1 MSATRSLPPKHRRKN
16 VSNWF
21 PPHNGHSSAS
31 SSPIAASI
39 PLPTS
44 SYKGVSY
51 PRPDYY
57 YAYSDQSSDAC
68 GWNHPYPPFPPLR
81 THHSYTKDLSP
92 ALPSATGSSF
102 TWSSPSEDS
111 EYGAGPHRATSDL
124 DLDHSGYE
132 DDMDLD
138 FDEEDS
144 DPDFFA
150 HRRRIS
156 FSTSAERDQPFI
168 RPTPALLSSKASS
181 SQSSVRSSTTA
192 SAKHVVNARRRSDS
206 PAGSSKER
214 SQSLSMERQASSDLY
229 LPPSSRLQPESD
241 DTIMDSPLPPSSP
254 PLPSS
259 PLSDAFTF
267 PSDSGLGTS
276 PSKERDL
283 GSDSIWEEGRRS
295 PRERSPSLRSSP
307 SPVTSVV
314 RRKRISVESLLI
326 EEPVREQRELEAILD
341 EVSSIGRN
349 NDAELRAVEIQTSMD
364 QDVTETECTTESAS
378 PSPVSDTN
386 QAVVVDYVDENI
398 ASAAAGSSTLKSE
411 HLILEQAH
419 VSRASSVSAV
429 EHLSTPL
436 VERPSLQPTRPLTSP
451 LEQSSSNEYASVSYS
466 TEDSPRSPAESSLT
480 TPLPNGSTRLER
492 DSTPPHALHLS
503 ELSTTLPLTTTPSLV
518 GSVCERLPSP
528 LPASRL
534 FTPPPTEPEG
544 PVKFPLMTSSV
555 DCVVVPHLQTPISR
569 TPSLHNSE
577 LMSSPLSPPPD
588 FSDSDKE
595 ADEDE
600 DVHVTMKK
608 RKRSA
613 GWNADPPEAAKGKGV
628 KRRRKV
634 VVSREFVESSDDD
647 NDDGNRKSDHLV
659 ESKDEK
665 KTVPMT
671 KTKGVKRKRKIYAS
685 SSSSSGSDSE
695 GDAPKSPSKLSSP
708 TKSKPLV
715 PPPESH
721 LLNLATAVLPI
732 PLPEFVGL
740 LIQTLALTRATSMTC
755 TAIYKG
761 LSTGGGVCGK
771 GKAVARKSQL
781 TLLGPSKEQK
791 KKGRGRKSKKTLE
804 EEEKMHEKENV
815 AGDVDAVEE
824 DVDVEL
830 GKAEWVRIIEVVL
843 EEEGARW
850 GLFGKV
856 ESSFKDSPSSHSAL
870 EAQWFYVPERDP
882 DGERAEVIKSMMP
895 RAGKRNETKK
905 YKQYYWRPL
914 GKVSRWDSE
923 GEI

>member
-1 MSATRSLPPKHRRKN
+1 
-16 VSNWF
+16 
-21 PPHNGHSSAS
+21 
-31 SSPIAASI
+31 
-39 PLPTS
+39 
-44 SYKGVSY
+44 
-51 PRPDYY
+51 
-57 YAYSDQSSDAC
+57 
-68 GWNHPYPPFPPLR
+68 
-81 THHSYTKDLSP
+81 
-92 ALPSATGSSF
+92 
-102 TWSSPSEDS
+102 
-111 EYGAGPHRATSDL
+111 
-124 DLDHSGYE
+124 
-132 DDMDLD
+132 
-138 FDEEDS
+138 
-144 DPDFFA
+144 
-150 HRRRIS
+150 
-156 FSTSAERDQPFI
+156 
-168 RPTPALLSSKASS
+168 
-181 SQSSVRSSTTA
+181 
-192 SAKHVVNARRRSDS
+192 
-206 PAGSSKER
+206 
-214 SQSLSMERQASSDLY
+214 MERQASSDLY
-229 LPPSSRLQPESD
+229 LPPSSPRLQPESD

-259 PLSDAFTF
+259 PLSDAFTL

-283 GSDSIWEEGRRS
+283 GSDAIWEEGRRS

-349 NDAELRAVEIQTSMD
+349 DDAELRAVEVQAPMD
-364 QDVTETECTTESAS
+364 QDMPETECTPESVS
-378 PSPVSDTN
+378 PSPVSHTN
-386 QAVVVDYVDENI
+386 EAVLADCVDENI
-398 ASAAAGSSTLKSE
+398 ASADAGSSTLKSE
-411 HLILEQAH
+411 NHPILEQAS
-419 VSRASSVSAV
+419 VSRASFVPTV
-429 EHLSTPL
+429 EQFSNPPID
-436 VERPSLQPTRPLTSP
+436 RPSLQSSRPLTPP
-451 LEQSSSNEYASVSYS
+451 LERSLSSEYVPVSYS
-466 TEDSPRSPAESSLT
+466 TEDPSRNPSESSLS
-480 TPLPNGSTRLER
+480 TPLPDDSTILER
-492 DSTPPHALHLS
+492 SSTPPHTLHLT
-503 ELSTTLPLTTTPSLV
+503 ELSTTPVPSFAE
-518 GSVCERLPSP
+518 SVSERLPSP
-528 LPASRL
+528 PPASRL

-544 PVKFPLMTSSV
+544 LVKVPSMPSSV
-555 DCVVVPHLQTPISR
+555 DCVVIPHLQTHISR

-595 ADEDE
+595 TDEDE

-613 GWNADPPEAAKGKGV
+613 GRNTDPPEAAKGKGV

-634 VVSREFVESSDDD
+634 VISREFVESSDDD
-647 NDDGNRKSDHLV
+647 NDDGNRKSEHSV

-665 KTVPMT
+665 KTVPMA

-695 GDAPKSPSKLSSP
+695 DDAPKSPSKLSSP

-721 LLNLATAVLPI
+721 LLNLAAAVLPI

-804 EEEKMHEKENV
+804 EEEKMHEKVNV